1 MNAIADIMKYETAGD
16 PVSGCKWTRK
26 TTGKI
31 ARELKRMGIG
41 VSANTVGRLLKRM
54 DYSLRRNSK
63 SLESGLRNPPAPRQR
78 DQQFRYIRS
87 RIKHYAAHGLPVI
100 SVDTKSR
107 ELIGPFHQPGRQ
119 WYQQPI
125 AVLDHDFPSDAKGVA
140 IPYGIYDFC
149 RNEGFVNLGTSR
161 DTAEFAV
168 ASIRNWWQTIGSI
181 KYPNADHLLKKGS
194 DLHLTLDF
202 FCLKI

>member
-41 VSANTVGRLLKRM
+41 VSANTVGRLLKKM
-54 DYSLRRNSK
+54 DYSLRRNLK

-87 RIKHYAAHGLPVI
+87 QIKHYAA
-100 SVDTKSR
+100 
-107 ELIGPFHQPGRQ
+107 Q
-119 WYQQPI
+119 WLAGDQ
-125 AVLDHDFPSDAKGVA
+125 
-140 IPYGIYDFC
+140 C
-149 RNEGFVNLGTSR
+149 
-161 DTAEFAV
+161 
-168 ASIRNWWQTIGSI
+168 
-181 KYPNADHLLKKGS
+181 
-194 DLHLTLDF
+194 
-202 FCLKI
+202 